1 MKKINHK
8 RNRIG
13 KQIKRMKRKK
23 PEKEEKNGKH

>member
-13 KQIKRMKRKK
+13 KKIREWKEKNLKRKG
-23 PEKEEKNGKH
+23 KNGKH